1 MIIASRVRD
10 WSLLVI
16 CNLIWGSQFAML
28 KLVQEQMGPVFA
40 SFFPM
45 TLATLLLIPIVH
57 RARQHE
63 GAAGNRR
70 HLTRRDLLDFVL
82 MGVLGQV
89 GAQLFVSWGV
99 RLSLASNAA
108 LVVLAL
114 PVSTAVMAY
123 FFLDERMT
131 RVRWLSFA
139 LAFAGVLECS
149 GINWKELNFTSGKF
163 LLGNLMIFM
172 AINGSAF
179 YNVYGKKL
187 LHHYRPLEVLL
198 YSNYAFFAFMFPI
211 ALYVEPEAFRNLP
224 HFKSI
229 VWLGL
234 IVLTLFQYFLSMV
247 IFLNVLTRVEATQA
261 GLANYLIPFFGVL
274 IAALVLHERLTTF
287 MVAGG
292 VLVLASTLLVTVYE
306 ERQRRLAPWADT

>member
-16 CNLIWGSQFAML
+16 CNLIWGSQFAMS
-28 KLVQEQMGPVFA
+28 KLVQEQMEPAFA

-123 FFLDERMT
+123 FFLTQRMT

-149 GINWKELNFTSGKF
+149 GNQLEGT
-163 LLGNLMIFM
+163 
-172 AINGSAF
+172 
-179 YNVYGKKL
+179 KL
-187 LHHYRPLEVLL
+187 HE
-198 YSNYAFFAFMFPI
+198 
-211 ALYVEPEAFRNLP
+211 
-224 HFKSI
+224 
-229 VWLGL
+229 W
-234 IVLTLFQYFLSMV
+234 Q
-247 IFLNVLTRVEATQA
+247 
-261 GLANYLIPFFGVL
+261 IPFGQFNDLYGNK
-274 IAALVLHERLTTF
+274 
-287 MVAGG
+287 
-292 VLVLASTLLVTVYE
+292 
-306 ERQRRLAPWADT
+306 RQRLLQCLRQEVAASLQTARGPAL